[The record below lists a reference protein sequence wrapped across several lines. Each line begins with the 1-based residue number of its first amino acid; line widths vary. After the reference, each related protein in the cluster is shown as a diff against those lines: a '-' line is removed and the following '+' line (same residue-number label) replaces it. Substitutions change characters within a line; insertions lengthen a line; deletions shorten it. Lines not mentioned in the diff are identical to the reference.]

1 MVSSVESRVLFLDYH
16 LVERT
21 LATQSFEEI
30 KDGVTKS
37 ILRRAM
43 KETLPEK
50 IRNRMD
56 KVGFDT
62 PQDEWLR
69 TPVFQ
74 EYIEALISS
83 KSFKNRG
90 YFNVQKVHELYQ
102 KHVNREV
109 NISKEIWKWIHLELW
124 FREFIDERL
133 MPHS

>member
-1 MVSSVESRVLFLDYH
+1 MASSVESRVPFLDYH

-21 LATQSFEEI
+21 LATQSSEKI

-43 KETLPEK
+43 KGTLPEK

-69 TPVFQ
+69 TSVFQ
-74 EYIEALISS
+74 EYIETLISS

-102 KHVNREV
+102 NHLDGKINV
-109 NISKEIWKWIHLELW
+109 SKEIWKWIHLELW
-124 FREFIDERL
+124 FREFIDK
-133 MPHS
+133 